1 MNNGN
6 KQNRTFFIVLVIFA
20 IIGLISLIG
29 LGVFG
34 LVKIKEKITTKAEK
48 PQEVT
53 LVELNEV
60 DSFKKDENNSA
71 QVVEEHTS
79 GSGNTVAETL
89 SDVVVPETNASE
101 VEDEVELDPERLQI
115 VFLGDSI
122 LDNFRDETGIVYL
135 VGEALDADVINLA
148 IGGTSASIGYDN
160 DKSDEKW
167 DSTSGAGVAKAICGI
182 VSPDV
187 LFDCTAK
194 TLIKSHMDD
203 FKNTDIFVIEYGIND
218 FMYGRAMVDLDD
230 LTNPTTYE
238 GALRQ
243 MLNAITQT
251 YPNAKI
257 VTCQPSYVEF
267 FRENGEYVGNSYVLN
282 NGPGTEYDYGRKM
295 EMLSK
300 EYGTYFFSFEDNGIT
315 MGNASETLLDGV
327 HLNEN
332 GRRIYAENLSEFIR
346 DNIINAGE

>member
-6 KQNRTFFIVLVIFA
+6 KKNKAFFIVLVVFA
-20 IIGLISLIG
+20 VIGLVSLIG

-34 LVKIKEKITTKAEK
+34 LVKIKERISSGKEK
-48 PQEVT
+48 PQEIVT
-53 LVELNEV
+53 IKLEDTEHE
-60 DSFKKDENNSA
+60 KKDVVSA
-71 QVVEEHTS
+71 QS
-79 GSGNTVAETL
+79 VAEENSPAGEVEIAEAL
-89 SDVVVPETNASE
+89 SNVVVPETNASV

-160 DKSDEKW
+160 DKSNEKW

-218 FMYGRAMVDLDD
+218 FMFGRAMVDLDD